1 MSKLFSMKKIVV
13 VAFLVVV
20 CLIGCGNRT
29 SEGGVFT
36 LDGVS
41 HGFADS
47 TQVFLYYDIE
57 NDGKLVEKADT
68 AYIVDGAF
76 SFRGNINGL
85 VRAFLRFEDFYEVDI
100 FLESAK
106 IDVEVDKEALH
117 DYKLSGL
124 SVDEEIQDLQKA
136 LSSIDKRMQEN
147 AKTFSKVMKVIQTD
161 DNEPKDGALFT
172 LDSTLRERRSMVGEY
187 YKLQLD
193 FVTAHMDYRIVPSLL
208 YTLARGDVFKSDTL
222 MSIYTALPES
232 SKTSPSGRLALLQLN
247 MPEDKEE
254 EEHEKK
260 EKAWVGRESI
270 DFERKDLSG
279 KTIKLSD
286 YRNKNYV
293 LLDFWASWCGP
304 CIMGLPQL
312 KKVNDIYSKKGL
324 KLIGISHDENEAD
337 WRKAIER
344 YDMEGWT
351 QLLSSGADG
360 EVKISYEV
368 QTIPVYVLIDKQG
381 KIVGR
386 WQKIDD
392 QVLGEIDRLIRD

>member
-1 MSKLFSMKKIVV
+1 MKKIVV
-13 VAFLVVV
+13 VLFLVVV
-20 CLIGCGNRT
+20 CLIGCGNKT

-36 LDGVS
+36 LEGVS

-57 NDGKLVEKADT
+57 NAGKLVEKADT
-68 AYIVDGAF
+68 AYTVDGVF
-76 SFRGNINGL
+76 SFRGNIDGL
-85 VRAFLRFEDFYEVDI
+85 VGAILRFEDFYEVDVY
-100 FLESAK
+100 LESAK
-106 IDVEVDKEALH
+106 ITVEVDKEALH

-124 SVDEEIQDLQKA
+124 SVDKEIQDLQKA
-136 LSSIDKRMQEN
+136 LSPIDKQLEEEY
-147 AKTFSKVMKVIQTD
+147 KKVGDVLKEFNE
-161 DNEPKDGALFT
+161 DNEKLKDTVLFRLDEALRTFKQT
-172 LDSTLRERRSMVGEY
+172 KQEVL
-187 YKLQLD
+187 KLQLE
-193 FVTAHMDYRIVPSLL
+193 FVKEHMTYRIAPFLL
-208 YTLARGDVFKSDTL
+208 YTLARGDGFERDTL

-254 EEHEKK
+254 EEHVKK

-293 LLDFWASWCGP
+293 LLDFWASWCPP
-304 CIMGLPQL
+304 CLFGIP
-312 KKVNDIYSKKGL
+312 KVKRINDSYREKGL
-324 KLIGISHDENEAD
+324 EIIGISLDEGEAD

-392 QVLGEIDRLIRD
+392 QVLGEIDRLIGN